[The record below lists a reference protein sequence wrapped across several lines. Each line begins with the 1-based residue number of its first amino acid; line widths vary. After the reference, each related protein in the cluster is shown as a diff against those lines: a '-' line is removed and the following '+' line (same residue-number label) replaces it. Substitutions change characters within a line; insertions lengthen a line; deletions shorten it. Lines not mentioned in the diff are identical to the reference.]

1 MPKVTFTLND
11 EVFQKLAEYASQ
23 EGIGVDEFLSREIH
37 HRAAQLFS
45 EVPKAWMPREQWD
58 ALVRGEQ
65 CPLCAEI
72 TSQEPINEY
81 GYTVADLGMSRLRL
95 GANQFVPGY
104 CVLIC
109 KKHVQEMYHLT
120 LEERSR
126 YVEDLVRVAQA
137 LDEVFHPLKMNFL
150 FLGNA
155 IPHLHCHIIPRFYG
169 DAAPGSPLD
178 PNTDT
183 CLLSVQA
190 YEERV
195 HLIRASL

>member
-1 MPKVTFTLND
+1 MPKVTLTLND
-11 EVFQKLAEYASQ
+11 ELFQEFAGYASQ
-23 EGIGVDEFLSREIH
+23 EGMEVDEFLSREIH
-37 HRAAQLFS
+37 QRAAQLLPAA
-45 EVPKAWMPREQWD
+45 PKAWMLREQWD
-58 ALVRGEQ
+58 ALVRGED

-72 TSQEPINEY
+72 TSQEPVNQY

-95 GANQFVPGY
+95 AANQFVPGY

-109 KKHVQEMYHLT
+109 KKHVRELYHLT

-126 YVEDLVRVAQA
+126 YVEDLVRTAQA
-137 LDEVFHPLKMNFL
+137 LEAAFHPLKMNFQ

-155 IPHLHCHIIPRFYG
+155 VPHLHYHIILRFYG

-178 PNTDT
+178 PNTGT
-183 CLLSVQA
+183 RLLSVQA

-195 HLIRASL
+195 NLIRAVL

>member
-1 MPKVTFTLND
+1 MPKVTITLND
-11 EVFQKLAEYASQ
+11 KLFQQVAGYASQ
-23 EGIGVDEFLSREIH
+23 EGMEVDEFLSREIGQ
-37 HRAAQLFS
+37 RAAQLPKAP
-45 EVPKAWMPREQWD
+45 PKAWMPREQWD

-65 CPLCAEI
+65 CPLCAEVI
-72 TSQEPINEY
+72 SQEPVNRH

-95 GANQFVPGY
+95 AINQFVPGY

-109 KKHVQEMYHLT
+109 RRHVQELYHLT

-126 YVEDLVRVAQA
+126 YVEDLVRTAQA
-137 LDEVFHPLKMNFL
+137 LQEVFEPLKMNFE

-155 IPHLHCHIIPRFYG
+155 VPHLHCHIIPRFYG
-169 DAAPGSPLD
+169 DSAPGSPLD

-183 CLLSVQA
+183 RLLSVQA

-195 HLIRASL
+195 NLLRAVL

>member
-1 MPKVTFTLND
+1 MPEVTITLND
-11 EVFQKLAEYASQ
+11 ELFREVSGYASQ
-23 EGIGVDEFLSREIH
+23 EGLEVGEFLSREIQQ
-37 HRAAQLFS
+37 RAAQLLAA
-45 EVPKAWMPREQWD
+45 PKAWMPREQWD

-72 TSQEPINEY
+72 TSQEPVNQY

-95 GANQFVPGY
+95 AINQFVPGY
-104 CVLIC
+104 CILIC
-109 KKHVQEMYHLT
+109 QRHVRELYHLT

-126 YVEDLVRVAQA
+126 YIEDLVRAAQA
-137 LDEVFHPLKMNFL
+137 LEKVFQPVKMNFQ

-178 PNTDT
+178 PNSETS
-183 CLLSVQA
+183 LLSVQA
-190 YEERV
+190 YEERAN
-195 HLIRASL
+195 LLRAML